1 MLSIFKPITGD
12 NIGVSTYFN
21 YIDIRDF
28 IHYILFLQTNDELSS
43 GSYLGIDLYLIQ
55 LVNLFV
61 KLYNDTIRDDKIK
74 ITIINKKYSDFI
86 KINKNEL
93 NKKIQICVNKNI
105 NTQYLENYKIFTNIS
120 TNFSKS
126 YLLNDNLLSSYI
138 LPNPSCNFLEY
149 SFERFNLSC
158 DTDIKIFFEKLTSI
172 FTYRHSF
179 IERFTK
185 NLYNP
190 LYNKKWEI
198 NKIIFDDIRYNI
210 LSNILLKVL
219 NFIDNK
225 INEYNIKNEFI
236 FIEKNKDI
244 FKDIIKK
251 FIVICD
257 NFFLKTDILNLL
269 DKETVNGTVTYIV
282 NDKVKDRFTELCKK
296 YSSYIYGLLKLLNE
310 KIIERKKILKTYTGV
325 SSVVEDEKT
334 KQKYLKYK
342 QKYINLKYNIV
353 KKL

>member
-1 MLSIFKPITGD
+1 MPPAK
-12 NIGVSTYFN
+12 V
-21 YIDIRDF
+21 
-28 IHYILFLQTNDELSS
+28 
-43 GSYLGIDLYLIQ
+43 
-55 LVNLFV
+55 
-61 KLYNDTIRDDKIK
+61 
-74 ITIINKKYSDFI
+74 TIIV
-86 KINKNEL
+86 

-210 LSNILLKVL
+210 LYNIL
-219 NFIDNK
+219 
-225 INEYNIKNEFI
+225 
-236 FIEKNKDI
+236 
-244 FKDIIKK
+244 
-251 FIVICD
+251 
-257 NFFLKTDILNLL
+257 
-269 DKETVNGTVTYIV
+269 
-282 NDKVKDRFTELCKK
+282 
-296 YSSYIYGLLKLLNE
+296 
-310 KIIERKKILKTYTGV
+310 
-325 SSVVEDEKT
+325 
-334 KQKYLKYK
+334 
-342 QKYINLKYNIV
+342 
-353 KKL
+353 